1 MKNLMNDEL
10 KRTEEIISYV
20 IAHFDELPISSQL
33 QCALGYFQYAERL
46 LPYYIQL
53 KKQRGEI
60 NAGPNNK

>member
-1 MKNLMNDEL
+1 MENSMNNEL

-20 IAHFDELPISSQL
+20 IAHFNELPISFQM
-33 QCALGYFQYAERL
+33 QCVLGYFQYAESL

-60 NAGPNNK
+60 DAGPNNK